1 MTLTQISKFFS
12 QSKFKNLEEQILFL
26 IHTQY
31 PDIYKNSKLLLQHNT
46 FPYFTLTIPL
56 ICMINK
62 ILENYTPIYLLK
74 FTHNETSGVIINIQ
88 LKNKSDRHI
97 QIRYHKVLQLISQ
110 DISGKKLQKYI
121 VQQLE
126 KNINIERYID
136 E

>member
-1 MTLTQISKFFS
+1 MILEQISKFFS

-26 IHTQY
+26 IHAQY
-31 PDIYKNSKLLLQHNT
+31 PDIYKSSKLLLQHNT
-46 FPYFTLTIPL
+46 SPYFVFTIPL

-62 ILENYTPIYLLK
+62 ILENYTPTYLLK
-74 FTHNETSGVIINIQ
+74 FTYGETSREMLNIQ
-88 LKNKSDRHI
+88 LKDKSSKHT
-97 QIRYHKVLQLISQ
+97 QVKYHKILQLISQ

-126 KNINIERYID
+126 EKQKKDTD

>member
-1 MTLTQISKFFS
+1 MTLTLTQISKFFS

-31 PDIYKNSKLLLQHNT
+31 PDIYKSSKLLLQRNT
-46 FPYFTLTIPL
+46 FPYFVLTISV

-62 ILENYTPIYLLK
+62 LLENYTSTYLLK
-74 FTHNETSGVIINIQ
+74 FTYYEISGGILNIQ
-88 LKNKSDRHI
+88 LKDKSSKHT
-97 QIRYHKVLQLISQ
+97 QVKYHKTLQLISQ

-126 KNINIERYID
+126 KI
-136 E
+136 